1 MKTILEKLYTEQG
14 DEVRYFI
21 KLNDEK
27 VCLNDFIGQQITM
40 QYLGKIVCSTCS
52 KITDKSFGQGFCYTC
67 FNEAPEASPCI
78 MNPELCEAHL
88 GLGRDIEYEERNH
101 NQPHFVYFAAT
112 DKVKIGITRNTQI
125 PTRWIDQG
133 AQSAI
138 ILAETPNRYTAG
150 IIEVALKEAYDDKT
164 NWQSMLK
171 DLRDESIDLVE
182 EKWLAQE
189 LLPHDLAAFFTED
202 ESVHSINYP
211 VKEYP
216 STLEAMNFDK
226 MPFIS
231 GKLTGIRAQYLYIDG
246 HKVINIRRHT
256 GYEVDIIL
264 GDGKG

>member
-40 QYLGKIVCSTCS
+40 QYFGKITCSSCS

-78 MNPELCEAHL
+78 INPELCEAHL
-88 GLGRDIEYEERNH
+88 GLGRDVEYEERNH

-202 ESVHSINYP
+202 EFVHSINYP

-226 MPFIS
+226 MPLIS
-231 GKLTGIRAQYLYIDG
+231 GKLTGIRAQYFYIDG
-246 HKVINIRRHT
+246 TRVINIRRHT

>member
-1 MKTILEKLYTEQG
+1 
-14 DEVRYFI
+14 
-21 KLNDEK
+21 
-27 VCLNDFIGQQITM
+27 M
-40 QYLGKIVCSTCS
+40 QYLGKIICSSCS

-78 MNPELCEAHL
+78 IHPELCEAHL
-88 GLGRDIEYEERNH
+88 GLGRDVEYEERNH

-150 IIEVALKEAYDDKT
+150 VIEVALKEAYDDKT

-226 MPFIS
+226 MPLIS

-246 HKVINIRRHT
+246 NRVINIRRHT

-264 GDGKG
+264 GDGKD

>member
-1 MKTILEKLYTEQG
+1 
-14 DEVRYFI
+14 V
-21 KLNDEK
+21 
-27 VCLNDFIGQQITM
+27 
-40 QYLGKIVCSTCS
+40 
-52 KITDKSFGQGFCYTC
+52 
-67 FNEAPEASPCI
+67 
-78 MNPELCEAHL
+78 
-88 GLGRDIEYEERNH
+88 
-101 NQPHFVYFAAT
+101 
-112 DKVKIGITRNTQI
+112 GITRNTQI

-150 IIEVALKEAYDDKT
+150 VIEVALKEAYDDKT

-171 DLRDESIDLVE
+171 DIRDESIDLVE

-202 ESVHSINYP
+202 ESVLSINYP

-216 STLEAMNFDK
+216 STLESMNFDK
-226 MPFIS
+226 TPLIS
-231 GKLTGIRAQYLYIDG
+231 GKLTGMRAQYLYIDG

-264 GDGKG
+264 GDGKD